1 MIGKKIF
8 IVEDDMII
16 QMFIER
22 ILNNLGLEVIGEARS
37 GDEILDF
44 LETTEQPDFILMDI
58 GLAGD
63 KDGIETAQIINSNY
77 NIPIIFLT
85 GNSDKSTL
93 ERAQKTNPIGFINK
107 PIDEISLKSVMQRYF
122 EETKYLYLASKLYWI
137 PQSCRGFGTNSQ
149 S

>member
-22 ILNNLGLEVIGEARS
+22 ILDNLGLVVIGEARS
-37 GDEILDF
+37 GDEILEF
-44 LETTEQPDFILMDI
+44 LETTELPDFILMDI

-77 NIPIIFLT
+77 DIPIIFLT

-107 PIDEISLKSVMQRYF
+107 PIDETSLRSVMQQYF
-122 EETKYLYLASKLYWI
+122 EET
-137 PQSCRGFGTNSQ
+137 
-149 S
+149 

>member
-1 MIGKKIF
+1 MPHFNYCSKSPVMEGKKIF

-22 ILNNLGLEVIGEARS
+22 IMSNLGLEIIGEART
-37 GDEILDF
+37 GDETLNF
-44 LETTEQPDFILMDI
+44 LKTQQPDFILMDI

-63 KDGIETAQIINSNY
+63 KDGIQTAELINQQY

-85 GNSDKSTL
+85 GNSDKPTL

-107 PIDEISLKSVMQRYF
+107 PIDETSLKSVIQGYF
-122 EETKYLYLASKLYWI
+122 NHL
-137 PQSCRGFGTNSQ
+137 
-149 S
+149 